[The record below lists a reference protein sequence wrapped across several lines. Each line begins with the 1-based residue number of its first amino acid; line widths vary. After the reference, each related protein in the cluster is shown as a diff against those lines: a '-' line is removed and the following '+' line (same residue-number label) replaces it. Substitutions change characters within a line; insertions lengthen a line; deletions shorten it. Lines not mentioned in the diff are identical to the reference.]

1 MDLTSDTDD
10 ALPLRRRRIESLIAD
25 GIRKHE
31 SRILLRSK
39 LTQKYREASDEI
51 DELLEGVDD
60 RETLRS
66 LQLTSDEPLTPR

>member
-1 MDLTSDTDD
+1 M
-10 ALPLRRRRIESLIAD
+10 
-25 GIRKHE
+25 
-31 SRILLRSK
+31 LLRSK

-60 RETLRS
+60 REILRS